1 MQVAWGSE
9 GSTFYS
15 MRMQRM
21 FFYFFYSFTFLIN
34 HFMSKAILIDV
45 VNKNISYTT
54 INDYKEIYNAIGHGC
69 NTFDCPYQFDN
80 GDTLYVD
87 DEGLLHDD
95 VHGCFMLQGWNI
107 PCVGNA
113 IILGTNDEG
122 ESIDCK
128 CTIEEIQNQI
138 KFFSKDVAL
147 AWRDAALSNGAQII
161 QF

>member
-1 MQVAWGSE
+1 
-9 GSTFYS
+9 
-15 MRMQRM
+15 
-21 FFYFFYSFTFLIN
+21 
-34 HFMSKAILIDV
+34 MSKAILIDV
-45 VNKNISYTT
+45 VNKEISFTT
-54 INDYKEIYNAIGHGC
+54 INHYKEIYNAIGHGC
-69 NTFDCPYQFDN
+69 NTFDCPYQFPN
-80 GDTLYVD
+80 GDSLYVD

-95 VHGCFMLQGWNI
+95 VHGCFILEGWYS

-128 CTIEEIQNQI
+128 STLEEIQKQI

-161 QF
+161 SF